1 MAKSCCRSTLRV
13 TVGCCAAAE
22 VAHEGAHPQRAATAT
37 APIIPSIEF
46 LNIFSSSLDQYAGRR
61 AGPRGSASSFLLD
74 DREHLAVTGVHQGDE
89 LLVVRLPVFVAHDP
103 GRRTL
108 KGC

>member
-22 VAHEGAHPQRAATAT
+22 VAHEGAHPQKAATAT

-46 LNIFSSSLDQYAGRR
+46 LNIFSSSCD
-61 AGPRGSASSFLLD
+61 GSARLRLRD
-74 DREHLAVTGVHQGDE
+74 DIIQK
-89 LLVVRLPVFVAHDP
+89 
-103 GRRTL
+103 L
-108 KGC
+108 KRFSQAWRGGGLSGLRARGAKAPRHECEN